1 MRGTDT
7 TSTASPGT
15 IISGA
20 EDCKYS
26 QTEQILDPPVCILRN
41 LLRSDGG
48 VLMKS
53 NKVGSTSRL
62 TRYWNPDNSHTTQIF
77 RFYSRKYS
85 FQFKCTKDLGFIS
98 ANLRPDEMK
107 YWWCWG
113 VSRFNHL
120 PKAYLV
126 WFMIIKPIWVV
137 HLTRHAEIASTKW
150 DQREAELVR
159 HDRWPE

>member
-26 QTEQILDPPVCILRN
+26 QTEQILDPPSVFCGIY
-41 LLRSDGG
+41 SDQTGE
-48 VLMKS
+48 
-53 NKVGSTSRL
+53 
-62 TRYWNPDNSHTTQIF
+62 YWWNPTKSGVQVDSQGIGIQIILTPH
-77 RFYSRKYS
+77 RYLDSTRENIHS
-85 FQFKCTKDLGFIS
+85 SFKCTKDLRFIS
-98 ANLRPDEMK
+98 ANLCPDEMK

-150 DQREAELVR
+150 DQREAELVS